1 MVSGDDQTPGGL
13 NRTGSARGQRYKL
26 LGPRRQNPNAP
37 PRLPEP
43 ARPPAGPSPYSQRP
57 GAQKIRVLFVCI
69 GNACRSQI
77 AEAFA
82 RAYGSDI
89 IEARSAGVSP
99 ATMIP
104 PQTRQVLAE
113 WNLPSDTHFPKG
125 LEIIRHQPFDL
136 VVNMSG
142 MPVTLPGTRVV
153 EWAVPDPMGQR
164 DVVHRAVAQQLEG
177 LVMRLILEL
186 RTAQAGR

>member
-1 MVSGDDQTPGGL
+1 MVPGDDFKPGGL
-13 NRTGSARGQRYKL
+13 NKPGGARGERYKL
-26 LGPRRQNPNAP
+26 LGPRRENPH
-37 PRLPEP
+37 
-43 ARPPAGPSPYSQRP
+43 ARPRGTAPANPQSAPSQHP
-57 GAQKIRVLFVCI
+57 QKATSAKKRVLFVCI

-89 IEARSAGVSP
+89 MDAQSAGVSP
-99 ATMIP
+99 ATMIA

-113 WNLPSDTHFPKG
+113 WNLQIDGHFPKG

-142 MPVTLPGTRVV
+142 MPVTLPGVRVV
-153 EWAVPDPMGQR
+153 DWAVPDPMGQR
-164 DVVHRAVAQQLEG
+164 DVVHRTVAAQLEG

-186 RTAQAGR
+186 RTGSASR